1 MLTLDKLKIVVPTL
15 DCINDINTNKFN
27 SITKKGVITEYK
39 YQQVTPYLLYIEK
52 DIADDEFIIEF
63 TGKILGARYNEL
75 INANNI
81 RQCLENV
88 NALGLCTLDVDRI
101 LNEGRVVKAD
111 VTIDVAYPD
120 IASLTRELQASI
132 INNERYITKNMRGNF
147 IVEKN
152 VKTAN
157 RKLRLT
163 IYDKEHEMNLQENQR
178 WLQSYDDVEV
188 QNLTSHFKGKIRFE
202 LNLNSVKAIKDGLCI
217 QDNSVLSVLNAEAN
231 PIMSFLD
238 KILVDNAEAH
248 VVHTLR
254 DEERLALLKANDY
267 NMKAIENIIRL
278 HKAPSTKLSDTI
290 KPYQELYQSLFSDK
304 QSSLKERLRNV
315 LLEIFLVGF
324 FVLM

>member
-163 IYDKEHEMNLQENQR
+163 IYDTCKRINDGCNLMMMRRYEI
-178 WLQSYDDVEV
+178 LQA
-188 QNLTSHFKGKIRFE
+188 TSRE
-202 LNLNSVKAIKDGLCI
+202 RY
-217 QDNSVLSVLNAEAN
+217 VLS
-231 PIMSFLD
+231 
-238 KILVDNAEAH
+238 
-248 VVHTLR
+248 
-254 DEERLALLKANDY
+254 
-267 NMKAIENIIRL
+267 
-278 HKAPSTKLSDTI
+278 
-290 KPYQELYQSLFSDK
+290 
-304 QSSLKERLRNV
+304 
-315 LLEIFLVGF
+315 
-324 FVLM
+324 

>member
-1 MLTLDKLKIVVPTL
+1 MLTFDKLKIVVQTL
-15 DCINDINTNKFN
+15 DCINDINTKKFN
-27 SITKKGVITEYK
+27 TITKNGEIAEYK
-39 YQQVTPYLLYIEK
+39 YQQATPYLLFIEK
-52 DIADDEFIIEF
+52 DIADGEFIIEY
-63 TGKILGARYNEL
+63 TGKILGTRYNEL

-88 NALGLCTLDVDRI
+88 NALGICTLDVDEI
-101 LNEGRVVKAD
+101 LKEGRVVKAD
-111 VTIDVAYPD
+111 VTIDAEYSD

-132 INNERYITKNMRGNF
+132 VNNERYITKNMRGNF

-163 IYDKEHEMNLQENQR
+163 IYDKEHEMSLQENHR
-178 WLQSYDDVEV
+178 WLQSYSDAEV
-188 QNLTSHFKGKIRFE
+188 KNLINHFKGKIRFE
-202 LNLNSVKAIKDGLCI
+202 LNLNSIKAIIDGLCI
-217 QDNSVLSVLNAEAN
+217 QDNSILSVLNAEAN

-238 KILVDNAEAH
+238 KILVDSAEAH
-248 VVHTLR
+248 VVRTLR

-290 KPYQELYQSLFSDK
+290 KPYQELYQSLHANK
-304 QSSLKERLRNV
+304 QTSLKERLRKV
-315 LLEIFLVGF
+315 LLEIF
-324 FVLM
+324 